1 MNWFSEHFATTLI
14 VLGFALLAAEVAV
27 FGFSVFI
34 LFLVGLA
41 CVVTG
46 ALMAVGLFPATTV
59 VAFGAVAFFSIV
71 FAVTLW
77 KPLKR
82 MQNSGITHE
91 VNGDFIGH
99 SFVLSAD
106 VSATQQAAHRLSGVE
121 WKVVANTAITAGTL
135 VEVVKVDVGELTVK
149 IK

>member
-1 MNWFSEHFATTLI
+1 MSWFSEHLATTLV
-14 VLGFALLAAEVAV
+14 VLGLALLAAEVAV

-46 ALMAVGLFPATTV
+46 VLMAAGLFPVTV
-59 VAFGAVAFFSIV
+59 VFAFGSVAFFSIV

-99 SFVLSAD
+99 SFVLDAD
-106 VSATQQAAHRLSGVE
+106 VSPTRPAHHRLSGVD
-121 WKVVANTAITAGTL
+121 WKVITDASIAAGTL

-149 IK
+149 AK